1 MTPSPSFSSSSDASH
16 PPDAPSTQ
24 QTQAAPAPEH
34 DRRKDALRGWF
45 LGPRGENGDLLE
57 RLLTEALRDHVFW
70 RRNYHPEDGLTI
82 REMDRR
88 KEGYD
93 EAVATLTQELM
104 GLLAELKRGV
114 PFFSGRYKGHM
125 VFEQTIASQVGYFA
139 AMLYNPNNVSIEASP
154 VTTRLELEVADQL
167 ARMVGYLPQRA
178 WGHLT
183 SGGTVAN
190 FEALWVAR
198 NVIYFPVAAHGAAQK
213 LGLHDLEVE
222 APGGGMVPLNTLGLS
237 ELLNIRGDAAL
248 DLWETIWGSAP
259 RADVLK
265 ALRAHSLQAL
275 GYQDYS
281 QGIAQRF
288 GDILPSSVVLVASTA
303 HYSWEK
309 IVRALGIGSNQ
320 LRFIPVDNHFRMD
333 PDALW
338 ETVRSLTAQRTPILG
353 CVSVCGSTE
362 ESSVDRLD
370 RVLEVRDRAWSEL
383 GVSFH
388 LHSDACYGGYAAS
401 VLHRADG
408 SPRSADEIRRSTN
421 APPDPDGSQ
430 WPSDAWVRSMAAL
443 SSTDSITI
451 DPHKLGY
458 VPYPAGAILF
468 RDRRCRELVAIDPPY
483 LTPSQGLSS
492 AEDLFLG
499 RFVFEG
505 SKPGAAAASVWLS
518 HKVLPLDERGYGFLI
533 ERTVHGARRLQWA
546 LRDAQAEPF
555 RIVMMPEPDLN
566 IVCFVLTHPDL
577 ASVSEVNELNE
588 GVYARMSL
596 SEPGASPQY
605 ILTRTR
611 FQTPMYDGAIE
622 RILSDLGVGTV
633 TGWQES
639 GAEGLVVLRA
649 TVMDPF
655 LAEDTGPDHIRGF
668 VRALL
673 DEAQAAFA
681 S

>member
-1 MTPSPSFSSSSDASH
+1 MPPRSDSA
-16 PPDAPSTQ
+16 PDP
-24 QTQAAPAPEH
+24 
-34 DRRKDALRGWF
+34 RGDALRGWF
-45 LGPRGENGDLLE
+45 LGPRGENADILE

-154 VTTRLELEVADQL
+154 VTTRLELEVAEQL
-167 ARMVGYLPQRA
+167 ARMVGYLPKRA

-198 NVIYFPVAAHGAAQK
+198 NVSYFPVAAHGAAAR
-213 LGLHDLEVE
+213 LGLSDLEIE
-222 APGGGMVPLNTLGLS
+222 GPGGGMAPLRSLGLP
-237 ELLNIRGDAAL
+237 ELLNVRTDAAL
-248 DLWETIWGSAP
+248 DLWETIWQAAP
-259 RADVLK
+259 RDEVLA
-265 ALRAHSLQAL
+265 ALRDHSLQAL
-275 GYQDYS
+275 GYQNYS
-281 QGIAQRF
+281 LRLSERF
-288 GDILPSSVVLVASTA
+288 GDPLPSSVVLVAATA

-320 LRFIPVDNHFRMD
+320 LRFIPVDSHFRMD

-338 ETVRSLTAQRTPILG
+338 ETVAELTRTKTPILG

-370 RVLEVRDRAWSEL
+370 RVLEVRDRAWTKL

-408 SPRSADEIRRSTN
+408 SPRSADEIRASTN
-421 APPDPDGSQ
+421 APTDPDGTQ

-443 SSTDSITI
+443 SGTDSITI

-468 RDRRCRELVAIDPPY
+468 RDRRSRELVAIDPPY

-518 HKVLPLDERGYGFLI
+518 HKVIPLDERGYGFLV
-533 ERTVHGARRLQWA
+533 ERTVDGARRLQWA
-546 LRDAQAEPF
+546 LRDADLAPF
-555 RIVMMPEPDLN
+555 RIVLMPDPDLN
-566 IVCFVLTHPDL
+566 VLCFVVTHPDL
-577 ASVSEVNELNE
+577 DSIASINRLNE
-588 GVYARMSL
+588 GIYGRMSL
-596 SEPGASPQY
+596 SEPGATPSY

-611 FQTPMYDGAIE
+611 FQTPMYDGAIPE
-622 RILSDLGVGTV
+622 ILARLGVGTLE
-633 TGWQES
+633 GWKTS

-655 LAEDTGPDHIRGF
+655 LAEAAGPDHLSGF
-668 VRALL
+668 VRTLR
-673 DEAQAAFA
+673 DEALA
-681 S
+681 SLEALTP